1 MNSISLS
8 SLLRLNVEKDNSLIY
23 ITPKFDSCFSQNFK
37 PASEHPARCNT
48 SLYFSGVVI
57 TLNSVYLIFY

>member
-8 SLLRLNVEKDNSLIY
+8 SLLRLNVEKDSSLIS
-23 ITPKFDSCFSQNFK
+23 ITPKFDSCLSQNFK
-37 PASEHPARCNT
+37 PSSEHPARCNT

-57 TLNSVYLIFY
+57 TLNSVYFAFY